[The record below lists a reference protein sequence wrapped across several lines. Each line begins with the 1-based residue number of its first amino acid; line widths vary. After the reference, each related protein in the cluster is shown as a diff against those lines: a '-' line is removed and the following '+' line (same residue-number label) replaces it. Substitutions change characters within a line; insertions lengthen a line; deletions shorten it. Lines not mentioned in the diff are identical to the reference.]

1 MRFSIEEFNKQ
12 EQKKAKDELLNTIIL
27 PRKDA
32 EKLERKSGGK
42 KNVGAGP
49 IPSEKDLNQLERG
62 TYKQNLN
69 VSGYQILAR
78 SPTIIFYKQITDNT
92 VIIAVRGSADT
103 RDWLQTNTTLPFGGL
118 TRTARYKEDKKF
130 VGDNIGKFSNGND
143 IYVVGHSLGGVIA
156 DQLRRDFPIIKGG
169 FTFNPAFQPQDYF
182 RESKVERKYTSRD
195 PLGLLGRFL
204 PGAKVENNE
213 SFFQRLMPTSILGR
227 KDAHML
233 SAFESGKQEGGK
245 KVCMDK
251 KDYVKEHKKLIK
263 LLDKAGKE
271 GKEQRKELK
280 SKVGGAEG
288 GIKITGKQNFK
299 QQYAHFSVQ
308 KNPDRAWIKAINEY
322 IDGVGHLTPNELLEY
337 PKLSHKSTVKPR
349 PAQEPA
355 PAPAPKLKLKKEDE
369 DYRNSYGEDLAEIVE
384 KLKYSRNPAV
394 KPDADSYILPF
405 TRDFSKLAERTS
417 PKPVKKGEGKVGGM
431 KHGRHLTEDEIIK
444 YKADAKKELDD
455 WIYKK
460 QQKMKKE
467 GVPVNDILRQYESS
481 ELEAVDE
488 LIHKIENKLE
498 LPFKKGYDVK
508 VKDLV
513 LNQPR
518 NDVEK
523 IKLIIRLLVKNNKK
537 KINVD
542 LMEKIRELSD
552 ELGISLYSSSSGI
565 MANLISIPDFN
576 PEVSEFEGYT
586 PSEHRK
592 PIVIALGKPNDGDLH
607 AIIIKKKGYNKNDA
621 VVEAVK
627 FKTSKGLFMRETKLS
642 YRFRNIPKTK
652 FEPKS
657 FRSKKINKNI
667 TLVYGKLK

>member
-1 MRFSIEEFNKQ
+1 MKFSIEQFNKE

-32 EKLERKSGGK
+32 EKLERKSG
-42 KNVGAGP
+42 AGP
-49 IPSEKDLNQLERG
+49 MPSEKDLNQLERG
-62 TYKQNLN
+62 TYKQNLD
-69 VSGYQILAR
+69 VAGYYILTR
-78 SPTIIFYKQITDNT
+78 SPTIIFYKAVSDNT
-92 VIIAVRGSADT
+92 VIIAVRGSADS

-130 VGDNIGKFSNGND
+130 VGDNIGKYSNGND

-182 RESKVERKYTSRD
+182 RQSKVERKYTSRD

-213 SFFQRLMPTSILGR
+213 SFLQRLIPTSIFGR

-233 SAFESGKQEGGK
+233 NAFESGKQEGGK

-251 KDYVKEHKKLIK
+251 KVYVEEHRKLIK

-280 SKVGGAEG
+280 SKVGG
-288 GIKITGKQNFK
+288 
-299 QQYAHFSVQ
+299 
-308 KNPDRAWIKAINEY
+308 
-322 IDGVGHLTPNELLEY
+322 
-337 PKLSHKSTVKPR
+337 
-349 PAQEPA
+349 
-355 PAPAPKLKLKKEDE
+355 
-369 DYRNSYGEDLAEIVE
+369 
-384 KLKYSRNPAV
+384 
-394 KPDADSYILPF
+394 
-405 TRDFSKLAERTS
+405 
-417 PKPVKKGEGKVGGM
+417 M
-431 KHGRHLTEDEIIK
+431 KHGRHLTEYEITK

-455 WIYKK
+455 WIHKK

-467 GVPVNDILRQYESS
+467 GVPVNDILRQYDSS

-498 LPFKKGYDVK
+498 LPFKKGFDVK

-523 IKLIIRLLVKNNKK
+523 IKLIIKLLVKNNKK
-537 KINVD
+537 QITVN
-542 LMEKIRELSD
+542 LMDKIRELSD
-552 ELGISLYSSSSGI
+552 ELGVSLYSASSGI
-565 MANLISIPDFN
+565 MANLIKIPDFN

-652 FEPKS
+652 FQPKS

-667 TLVYGKLK
+667 TLVYGKLKWYKRIIFK